1 MYDSKQSEIRLG
13 GKEILDF
20 LQSYPAGQIYTLAP
34 KQYIVRGFDYY
45 RRGNLRE
52 IEWNEDFS
60 VLTAKVRGT
69 RLYSVDFS
77 LNSNGLSHSCN
88 CPAWSPYSN
97 CKHVICS
104 LITLKNLLQP
114 DVFKGYNQDEEH
126 KACLLKCLNSEPVD
140 SPQTLVSFQHTPTP
154 CPTDGRRA
162 ISRGDIHS
170 PLAEKGSSKVKFLQ
184 QKSGIHGY
192 SIVIEKTK
200 HISDIYLRRDGKK
213 ISEFHGKIPYEL
225 SHLVLRSYFTG
236 YGKLRDFT
244 QYLQKYGNKYPVIFK
259 TNEGET
265 AFTFDKTSVYSCK
278 TELDAYSD
286 FVKISKICLCND
298 KVMDNAVF
306 EEDFVIDTDTK
317 SFGIIKSKIGWMFW
331 NNLLE
336 NFHEDSSIDGIPD
349 SDLSSFQMSLKQFEN
364 SFITYSS
371 SEGDKPE
378 HLILKVGGTEAKPRR
393 PDTAYFLTIVPSV
406 DDYFLI
412 KAECMIDS
420 LKSSTSFLL
429 FRYFSLLNKSV
440 NQQLRANKRKV
451 LLYKAFFDM
460 LSADT
465 KTKAEDIIKQTLSGD
480 NFHKYKLKHAA
491 RTLLKDYL
499 SIFLRDE
506 SDLLLH
512 DAQWISASV
521 DKKKQLLLYKVPYEL
536 FGWTIFQDTPEYN
549 QMIVK
554 SKDLYENLPLLY
566 ERLKEEGI
574 ELFFDNKLVKTS
586 QWDFSFD
593 ASRPSGIDWFEI
605 KPEIRCNGELIV
617 DASFLDMLHR
627 KGAVEKDGCI
637 RIMDSNSKKI
647 LEIISTIYKTGGVSE
662 DRKKEIVRV
671 PRLQILDWIM
681 LRNSGVKVKLSPK
694 DEEIIERLTSFD
706 RIEPRPLPGYLKAKL
721 RRYQKDGYS
730 WLSFLYENR
739 FGACLADDMG
749 LGKTIQA
756 ISLLGGIREGKVSYP
771 AGEKGLPHLI
781 VLPPSLLFNW
791 ENEIKRFYPDLRIM
805 FYTGKERSTSFE
817 GSDAVLTTYGL
828 VRKDIDKLK
837 DIRFGVIIF
846 DEAQAIKNIYADTTG
861 AVRQLKANFKLAMT
875 GTPLEN
881 HIGEYYSIIDL
892 TMPGLLGDFDRFRP
906 LIKQDASTSL
916 DMIIKRTRPFV
927 MRRTKEK
934 VLRELPPKVETDIYL
949 DLTEKQKA
957 IYKKTVEQVKFTINT
972 AYRTK
977 TQAQAKI
984 IALTAILKLRQL
996 CISPQLIA
1004 PEIKEPSPK
1013 IDFLIESLKE
1023 LLQGN
1028 HSALVFSQFTS
1039 FLDILQEDLKKDGLD
1054 FLRLDGS
1061 TQVSKRKKLIE
1072 CFQTGNGPSIFLLS
1086 LKAGGQGLNLTKAS
1100 YVFHLDPWWNPA
1112 VENQASDRAHRI
1124 GQKNK
1129 VTITRILMRHTI
1141 EEKMMY
1147 LKRKKLELYK
1157 AVMDDSSSTRRGLS
1171 ITRSDFNFLLS

>member
-1 MYDSKQSEIRLG
+1 MSDSKQ
-13 GKEILDF
+13 KEILDF
-20 LQSYPAGQIYTLAP
+20 LQSYPAGQIYILAP
-34 KQYIVRGFDYY
+34 KEYVLRGFDYY
-45 RRGNLRE
+45 RRGNLWKL
-52 IEWNEDFS
+52 EWNENFS

-69 RLYSVDFS
+69 RLYSVDFFLDS
-77 LNSNGLSHSCN
+77 SAIKYSCN

-104 LITLKNLLQP
+104 LIAIKNLLQP
-114 DVFKGYNQDEEH
+114 DVFRIHNQDEEYRTF
-126 KACLLKCLNSEPVD
+126 LLKCLHNKPVISIKKD
-140 SPQTLVSFQHTPTP
+140 EAPQKEEIP
-154 CPTDGRRA
+154 
-162 ISRGDIHS
+162 
-170 PLAEKGSSKVKFLQ
+170 
-184 QKSGIHGY
+184 GY

-200 HISDIYLRRDGKK
+200 HISDIYLRRDGEK
-213 ISEFHGKIPYEL
+213 ISEFTFKIPYEL
-225 SHLVLRSYFTG
+225 KHLVLRSYFTT

-244 QYLQKYGNKYPVIFK
+244 QYLHKYGNKYPVIFK
-259 TNEGET
+259 TNEGE
-265 AFTFDKTSVYSCK
+265 ASFTFDKTGIYSCK
-278 TELDAYSD
+278 TELDAHND
-286 FVKISKICLCND
+286 FVKISKICLRND
-298 KVMDNAVF
+298 KIMDNAVF
-306 EEDFVIDTDTK
+306 EEDFVFDNNVNR
-317 SFGIIKSKIGWMFW
+317 FGIFKSKIGWMFW
-331 NNLLE
+331 NDLFEHNPPLPSFSEGGRGELPDE
-336 NFHEDSSIDGIPD
+336 IPD
-349 SDLSSFQMSLKQFEN
+349 FDLLSFKMPVERLQN
-364 SFITYSS
+364 SFITYPA

-378 HLILKVGGTEAKPRR
+378 YLILKGRGIEAKPRKT
-393 PDTAYFLTIVPSV
+393 DTAYRLTIAPSG

-412 KAECMIDS
+412 KAEGILDS

-429 FRYFSLLNKSV
+429 FRFFSLLNKGV
-440 NQQLRANKRKV
+440 HPQLRANKRKV
-451 LLYKAFFDM
+451 LLYEAFFDM
-460 LSADT
+460 LSADA
-465 KTKAEDIIKQTLSGD
+465 KTKAEDIIKQTLASGD
-480 NFHKYKLKHAA
+480 FYRYKIKHAA
-491 RTLLKDYL
+491 RTLLKDHL

-506 SDLLLH
+506 NDLIFH
-512 DAQWISASV
+512 NAQWLSVYV
-521 DKKKQLLLYKVPYEL
+521 DKKKQFLLYKIPYEL
-536 FGWTIFQDTPEYN
+536 FGWTIFQDTPAYN
-549 QMIVK
+549 QMIVRA
-554 SKDLYENLPLLY
+554 KDLCEKLPLLY

-574 ELFFDNKLVKTS
+574 ELFFDDKQVKTS
-586 QWDFSFD
+586 QWEFAFD
-593 ASRPSGIDWFEI
+593 ARRPSGIEWFEI
-605 KPEIRCNGELIV
+605 KPEIRCNGEII
-617 DASFLDMLHR
+617 DDTSFLDILRR
-627 KGAVEKDGCI
+627 KSTVEKDGCI

-647 LEIISTIYKTGGVSE
+647 LDIISTIYKTGGISE
-662 DRKKEIVRV
+662 DRKKEIVKV

-681 LRNSGVKVKLSPK
+681 LRNSGVGVKLTPQ
-694 DEEIIERLTSFD
+694 DEEIVERLMSFE
-706 RIEPRPLPGYLKAKL
+706 RIEPRPLPKYLKTKL
-721 RRYQKDGYS
+721 RQYQKDGYS

-756 ISLLGGIREGKVSYP
+756 ISLLGGIKEKKIVYP
-771 AGEKGLPHLI
+771 SGEKGLPHLI

-791 ENEIKRFYPDLRIM
+791 ENEIKRFYPDLKIM
-805 FYTGKERSTSFE
+805 FYTGKERSTSFD
-817 GSDAVLTTYGL
+817 GCDAVLTTYGL

-837 DIRFGVIIF
+837 DIQFDMIIF

-892 TMPGLLGDFDRFRP
+892 TTPGLLGDFDRFKP
-906 LIKQDASTSL
+906 LIKQDASPSL

-927 MRRTKEK
+927 LRRTKQK
-934 VLRELPPKVETDIYL
+934 ILRELPPKIETDIYL

-957 IYKKTVEQVKFTINT
+957 LYKKTVEQVKSTIDT

-977 TQAQAKI
+977 TRAQAQI
-984 IALTAILKLRQL
+984 IALTALLKLRQL
-996 CISPQLIA
+996 CVSPQLIA
-1004 PEIKEPSPK
+1004 PGIKEPSPK

-1039 FLDILQEDLKKDGLD
+1039 FLDILQEDLKKHRID

-1061 TQVSKRKKLIE
+1061 TQVKKRKKLIE

-1147 LKRKKLELYK
+1147 LKKKKLELYK
-1157 AVMDDSSSTRRGLS
+1157 TVMEDSLSSRRGLS
-1171 ITRSDFNFLLS
+1171 ITKSDFNFLLS

>member
-1 MYDSKQSEIRLG
+1 MSEAKQ
-13 GKEILDF
+13 KEILDF
-20 LQSYPAGQIYTLAP
+20 LLSYPAGQVYTLAP
-34 KQYIVRGFDYY
+34 KQYVVRGFDYY

-52 IEWNEDFS
+52 LEWNEDFS

-69 RLYSVDFS
+69 RFYSVDFS
-77 LNSNGLSHSCN
+77 LNRSGLNHSCN

-104 LITLKNLLQP
+104 LFTLKNLLQP
-114 DVFKGYNQDEEH
+114 EVFRIHNQDEEYRTF
-126 KACLLKCLNSEPVD
+126 LLKCLHNKPVTSIKKD
-140 SPQTLVSFQHTPTP
+140 EAPQKEEI
-154 CPTDGRRA
+154 A
-162 ISRGDIHS
+162 
-170 PLAEKGSSKVKFLQ
+170 
-184 QKSGIHGY
+184 GY

-200 HISDIYLRRDGKK
+200 HISDIYLQRDGEK
-213 ISEFHGKIPYEL
+213 ISEINFKIPYEL
-225 SHLVLRSYFTG
+225 KHLVLRSYFTG

-259 TNEGET
+259 TKEGET
-265 AFTFDKTSVYSCK
+265 SFTFDERGVYSCK
-278 TELDAYSD
+278 TELDAHSD
-286 FVKISKICLCND
+286 FVKISKVCLCND
-298 KVMDNAVF
+298 KVIDKTIFSEDLVF
-306 EEDFVIDTDTK
+306 DTGTK

-331 NNLLE
+331 NDLLE
-336 NFHEDSSIDGIPD
+336 NFYEDPSMGEIPD
-349 SDLSSFQMSLKQFEN
+349 FDLLSFKMPVESFQN
-364 SFITYSS
+364 SFITYPS

-378 HLILKVGGTEAKPRR
+378 HLILKVGGIEVKP
-393 PDTAYFLTIVPSV
+393 PKTDTAYRLTIASSGG
-406 DDYFLI
+406 DYFLI
-412 KAECMIDS
+412 KAECILDS

-429 FRYFSLLNKSV
+429 FRYFSLLNKGV
-440 NQQLRANKRKV
+440 NPQLRANKRKV

-465 KTKAEDIIKQTLSGD
+465 KTKAEDIIKQALAD
-480 NFHKYKLKHAA
+480 NDFRKYKTKYAA
-491 RTLLKDYL
+491 RTLLKDHL
-499 SIFLRDE
+499 LIFLRDE
-506 SDLLLH
+506 NDLIFH
-512 DAQWISASV
+512 NAQWLSVYV
-521 DKKKQLLLYKVPYEL
+521 DKKKQLLLYKIPYEI
-536 FGWTIFQDTPEYN
+536 FGWTIFQDTPAYN
-549 QMIVK
+549 QMIVN
-554 SKDLYENLPLLY
+554 SKDFYEKLPLLY
-566 ERLKEEGI
+566 EKLKEEGI
-574 ELFFDNKLVKTS
+574 ELFFDDKPVKTS
-586 QWDFSFD
+586 QWEFAFD
-593 ASRPSGIDWFEI
+593 ARRPSGIDWFEI
-605 KPEIRCNGELIV
+605 KPEIRCNGELI
-617 DASFLDMLHR
+617 DDTSFLDMLYR
-627 KGAVEKDGCI
+627 KGAIEKDGCI

-647 LEIISTIYKTGGVSE
+647 LDIISTIYKTGGISE
-662 DRKKEIVRV
+662 DRKKEIVKV

-681 LRNSGVKVKLSPK
+681 LRNSGVRVKLTPQ
-694 DEEIIERLTSFD
+694 DEELVERLMSFE
-706 RIEPRPLPGYLKAKL
+706 RIEPRPLPEYLKTKL
-721 RRYQKDGYS
+721 RQYQKDGYS

-756 ISLLGGIREGKVSYP
+756 ISLLGGIKEKKIVYP
-771 AGEKGLPHLI
+771 SMEKGLPHLI

-791 ENEIKRFYPDLRIM
+791 ENEIKRFYPGLKII
-805 FYTGKERSTSFE
+805 FYTGKERSTSFD
-817 GSDAVLTTYGL
+817 GIDAVLTTYGL
-828 VRKDIDKLK
+828 VRRDIDKLK
-837 DIRFGVIIF
+837 DIQFDVIIF

-881 HIGEYYSIIDL
+881 HVGEYYSIIDL
-892 TMPGLLGDFDRFRP
+892 TTPGLLGDFDRFKP
-906 LIKQDASTSL
+906 LIKQDASPPL

-927 MRRTKEK
+927 LRRTKDK
-934 VLRELPPKVETDIYL
+934 ILRELPPKVETDIYL

-957 IYKKTVEQVKFTINT
+957 LYKKTVEQVKSTIDT

-977 TQAQAKI
+977 TRAQAQI
-984 IALTAILKLRQL
+984 IALTALLKLRQL
-996 CISPQLIA
+996 CVSPQLMA

-1039 FLDILQEDLKKDGLD
+1039 FLDILQEDLKKHGID

-1061 TQVSKRKKLIE
+1061 TQVKNRKKLIE

-1147 LKRKKLELYK
+1147 LKKKKLELYK
-1157 AVMDDSSSTRRGLS
+1157 AVMEDSLSSRRGLS
-1171 ITRSDFNFLLS
+1171 ITRSDFNFLLSY

>member
-1 MYDSKQSEIRLG
+1 MSEAKQN
-13 GKEILDF
+13 EILDF

-52 IEWNEDFS
+52 LEWNEDFS
-60 VLTAKVRGT
+60 VLTVKVRGT

-77 LNSNGLSHSCN
+77 LNSGGLKHSCN

-114 DVFKGYNQDEEH
+114 DVFRIHNQDEEYRTF
-126 KACLLKCLNSEPVD
+126 LLKCLNNEPAA

-162 ISRGDIHS
+162 LSRGDIPS
-170 PLAEKGSSKVKFLQ
+170 PLAEKGSSKGKFLQ
-184 QKSGIHGY
+184 QKSGISGY

-200 HISDIYLRRDGKK
+200 HISDIYLRRDSEK
-213 ISEFHGKIPYEL
+213 ISEFHFKVPFEL
-225 SHLVLRSYFTG
+225 RQLVLRPYFTG

-265 AFTFDKTSVYSCK
+265 AFKFDKTSVYSCK

-306 EEDFVIDTDTK
+306 EEDFVFDNNVNR
-317 SFGIIKSKIGWMFW
+317 FGIFKSKIGWMFW
-331 NNLLE
+331 KDLFE
-336 NFHEDSSIDGIPD
+336 NFYEDPSIDEIPD
-349 SDLSSFQMSLKQFEN
+349 SDFSSFQMPLKQFQN
-364 SFITYSS
+364 SFITYPS

-429 FRYFSLLNKSV
+429 FRYFSLLNKGV
-440 NQQLRANKRKV
+440 NPQLGANKRKV

-465 KTKAEDIIKQTLSGD
+465 KAKAEDIIKQTLSGD

-521 DKKKQLLLYKVPYEL
+521 DKKKQFLLYKIPYEL
-536 FGWTIFQDTPEYN
+536 FGRTIFQDTPEYN

-593 ASRPSGIDWFEI
+593 ASGPSGIDWFEI
-605 KPEIRCNGELIV
+605 KPEIRCNGELI
-617 DASFLDMLHR
+617 DGASFLDILHR

-647 LEIISTIYKTGGVSE
+647 LGIISTIYKTGGISE
-662 DRKKEIVRV
+662 DRKKEIVKV

-681 LRNSGVKVKLSPK
+681 LRNSGVKVKFSPQ
-694 DEEIIERLTSFD
+694 DEEIIERLNSFD

-906 LIKQDASTSL
+906 LIKQDASSSL

-957 IYKKTVEQVKFTINT
+957 LYKKTVEQVKSTIDT

-996 CISPQLIA
+996 CISPQLVA

-1039 FLDILQEDLKKDGLD
+1039 FLDILQEELKKQGLD

-1072 CFQTGNGPSIFLLS
+1072 CFQIGNGPSIFLLS

-1147 LKRKKLELYK
+1147 LKKKKLELYK
-1157 AVMDDSSSTRRGLS
+1157 AVMEDSSISRRGLS
-1171 ITRSDFNFLLS
+1171 ITRSDFNFLVS